1 MNTNE
6 QIIERFYTCFAQL
19 DWEGMTALYSD
30 DIIFSDPV
38 FGLLQGAEAKAM
50 WEMLCKQAKDLTL
63 TFSEVRADDEYGTC
77 QWVANYTFSAT
88 GKKVTNRIKAHM
100 RLVDG
105 KIIEHTDEFGLY
117 RWMRMALGLPGTLLG
132 WSGFMQKKVKNGA
145 RQKLQ
150 QFMERK
156 QVTT

>member
-1 MNTNE
+1 MNANE
-6 QIIERFYTCFAQL
+6 QIIERFYTCFSKL
-19 DWEGMTALYSD
+19 DWQGMAALYSD
-30 DIIFSDPV
+30 DIIFSDPA
-38 FGLLQGAEAKAM
+38 FGVLQGAEAKAM
-50 WEMLCKQAKDLTL
+50 WEMLCKQAKDFSL
-63 TFSEVRADDEYGTC
+63 TFSKVEADEEYGTC

-88 GKKVTNRIKAHM
+88 GKKVTNHIKAHM
-100 RLVDG
+100 RLADG
-105 KIIEHTDEFGLY
+105 KIIEHSDEFNLY

-156 QVTT
+156 QQTA